1 MRRWS
6 EENVVHNFCF
16 AVNAVPKLFTPGE
29 RNAKPSLTFALLKV
43 IQHSPVAS
51 GALKGVL
58 LFPGLILDGP
68 TISNQKQY
76 HQASCFFF
84 LFSYPF
90 SPLKTHQLKVTSVG
104 DLGLTCRQC
113 VTIGKASS
121 SCSKAPCLFTQQTF
135 AVQRYSCVG

>member
-84 LFSYPF
+84 LIFLSLLPF
-90 SPLKTHQLKVTSVG
+90 KNSSVEG
-104 DLGLTCRQC
+104 YVSR
-113 VTIGKASS
+113 
-121 SCSKAPCLFTQQTF
+121 
-135 AVQRYSCVG
+135 